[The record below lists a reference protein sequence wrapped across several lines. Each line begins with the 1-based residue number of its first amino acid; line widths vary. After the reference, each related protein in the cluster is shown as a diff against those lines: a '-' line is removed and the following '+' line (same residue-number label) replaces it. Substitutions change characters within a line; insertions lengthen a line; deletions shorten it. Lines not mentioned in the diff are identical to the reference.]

1 MIEEHV
7 GTAGNKRKPGSAPQ
21 ICQRLAELVSWYTEG
36 QGDGQH
42 LTALEPLAFIRE
54 SAVDASFSEVCE
66 PTLAVVVQG
75 EKVEILGEERYL
87 YRPATF
93 LVLTVDLP
101 ISGVIVRAS
110 PSEPYL
116 AVKVK
121 LDLAQLAEVLA
132 QVGTRE
138 DKPRGGVSGLS
149 RSDAGLPLLEA
160 VMRLVQLLET
170 PQDQAFLAPLLFREF
185 YYRLLT
191 GPQSEAL
198 RQIAT
203 KDSAT
208 QRVAAVLKQI
218 KRNFAEPLR
227 MDDLAEQANM
237 SSATFYRHFKNVT
250 SLSPLQYQK
259 QLRLLEARRLLLSQS
274 CTAAHAA
281 YQVGYENPAQFSREY
296 AREFG
301 APPIEDVTRLRVT

>member
-1 MIEEHV
+1 MSKEHLTTV
-7 GTAGNKRKPGSAPQ
+7 SDKRRPGSVLQ
-21 ICQRLAELVSWYTEG
+21 LCRQLAELVSCRTEG
-36 QGDGQH
+36 RGDGQH
-42 LTALEPLAFIRE
+42 PTDLEPLAFLRE
-54 SAVDASFSEVCE
+54 SAVNTRFSGVSE

-75 EKVEILGEERYL
+75 EKVETVGEERYL
-87 YRPATF
+87 YKPATF

-101 ISGVIVRAS
+101 VSGVIVRAS

-132 QVGTRE
+132 QVGPQE
-138 DKPRGGVSGLS
+138 YKPRGGVSGLS
-149 RSDAGLPLLEA
+149 RSDAGLPLLES
-160 VMRLVQLLET
+160 VTRLVQLLET
-170 PQDQAFLAPLLFREF
+170 PQDQGFLAPLLFREF

-198 RQIAT
+198 RQVAT

-218 KRNFAEPLR
+218 KQDFAEPLR
-227 MDDLAEQANM
+227 IDDLAEQANM

>member
-1 MIEEHV
+1 MIKEHASTV
-7 GTAGNKRKPGSAPQ
+7 GHERRPSPALQ
-21 ICQRLAELVSWYTEG
+21 VCQQLAELVSWHTEG
-36 QGDGQH
+36 QGDSQH
-42 LTALEPLAFIRE
+42 PTDLEPLAFLRE
-54 SAVDASFSEVCE
+54 STVDTSFSGLYE
-66 PTLAVVVQG
+66 PTLVVVVQG
-75 EKVEILGEERYL
+75 EKVDNLGEERYL

-132 QVGTRE
+132 QVGTQWY
-138 DKPRGGVSGLS
+138 KPRGGVSGLS
-149 RSDAGLPLLEA
+149 ASDAGLPLLES
-160 VMRLVQLLET
+160 VIRLVQLLET
-170 PQDQAFLAPLLFREF
+170 PQDQAFLAPLLFRELS
-185 YYRLLT
+185 YRLLT

-208 QRVAAVLKQI
+208 QRVAAAIKQI
-218 KRNFAEPLR
+218 KRDFAGPLHVG
-227 MDDLAEQANM
+227 DLAEQANM

-259 QLRLLEARRLLLSQS
+259 QLRLLEARRLMLSQS

-301 APPIEDVTRLRVT
+301 APPIEDVTRLSVT